1 MTIRPLVPVLCLVT
15 CLCAEAKAAFPDNA
29 SVRLAL
35 SNALSGQRKGKPEKP
50 RNLDLHLGRR
60 NGKWESEVWG
70 FARSYNQATHEGVLR
85 VVEESEKTTRLHVE
99 MLILDDPWVQGGFA
113 EYDITLTHDPVKGTN
128 GTHTGW
134 FNGLDMSG
142 TVEAAVAELPSPP
155 RGYKPVEKG
164 EHPRLL
170 FRRHEIPELRERAE
184 TEWGRRILK
193 AIRAR
198 LATEPDERDNGVDR
212 SIGQGFLYSV
222 FGEEEHGKAAAAHV
236 RHRVWNIR
244 LGGHAHNVARGLL
257 MLAITFDLV
266 HDQLTPRD
274 LDLLSKQFCAA
285 GGIVNQRKGLYGN
298 WNNGP
303 NSNWTAIGTG
313 GAGMAMLAMLRERGR
328 LGVTAP
334 AACTPA
340 EQFKAT
346 VTRPTGPVWEF
357 RPDTLITNWLYGA
370 DKGKLSPL
378 PVSAIQT
385 PTVAYLDHV
394 PACLVL
400 PDAGPSTT
408 TYLSTVI
415 RAPEGVSEGIFRC
428 IHPAGYRGANIWID
442 GRPVPEGAGVRL
454 DPGQH
459 SILLEVT
466 GRIICPRFVGAQV
479 GPMIGK
485 WKRFQRTVAQYE
497 HAAKAY
503 RETGERQDPP
513 FLLRTVQR
521 HATAW
526 GIHAVGDHGW
536 KTETETYQ
544 IISVHM
550 LIPFAAAYERVMG
563 RPLARG
569 TGFDWILPLAMARGC
584 GGGGGGYGGKRAM
597 GLSSSFL
604 AQGLNLCETSLI
616 PAMQWELE
624 RRVADDEQ
632 LKKMS
637 CWTLVSAYVNRD
649 PTRKTRAPSEIMPTT
664 VVDRRKGAFVLR
676 NRYRDGDDFVTHL
689 FLQTERPRGPAWF
702 LREQG
707 SFRISGLSTAWAIG
721 GGQGKREKEYE
732 KENVVVVEPNTG
744 TGLGKTL
751 YFKQPEPGV
760 SVMGGDLTGFHNWR
774 TNYNITATRH
784 MAVDYSEH
792 AGVPALFAVIDRV
805 TGKDRKK
812 TWTMYTAGRDIT
824 VDGATFTI
832 RGKRGTA
839 SMRGTVVSPSG
850 ATPTVTGSRIT
861 VESDA
866 DSVDY
871 FILMTVQKG
880 KGPAI
885 AIDGTGIEATATVN
899 TRIVTFEDGKLQM
912 RQRPAALNSP
922 AATTSVSSAHTVGKE
937 PDPPSRNGPM
947 ERGGP
952 PPHPQNGP
960 MESGGPPP
968 HPQNGPMESGGPP
981 PHPQNGPMESGGPPP
996 HPQVL

>member
-1 MTIRPLVPVLCLVT
+1 MRRSPFAGAIALCLLACST
-15 CLCAEAKAAFPDNA
+15 AGAAGRFPENA
-29 SVRLAL
+29 SVRLIL

-50 RNLDLHLGRR
+50 RSLDLHLSRR
-60 NGKWESEVWG
+60 NGKWESDVWG

-85 VVEESEKTTRLHVE
+85 VVQESGKMTRLRIE
-99 MLILDDPWVQGGFA
+99 MLVLDDPWVQGGFA
-113 EYDITLTHDPVKGTN
+113 EYDVTLTHEPDKGTN
-128 GTHTGW
+128 GAHTGW

-142 TVEAAVAELPSPP
+142 TVGVVVAELPPP
-155 RGYKPVEKG
+155 PEDYRPVEKG

-170 FRRHEIPELRERAE
+170 FRKHEIPELRKRAE

-198 LATEPDERDNGVDR
+198 LAVEPDARDNGVDR

-222 FGEEEHGKAAAAHV
+222 FGEEEHGKAAAKHV
-236 RHRVWNIR
+236 RDRVWEVR

-328 LGVTAP
+328 LGLTAP
-334 AACTPA
+334 APCTPA
-340 EQFKAT
+340 EQFKALS
-346 VTRPTGPVWEF
+346 TRPAGPVWEF
-357 RPDTLITNWLYGA
+357 KPDTLITNWLYGA
-370 DKGKLSPL
+370 GKTTLSPL
-378 PVSAIQT
+378 PVSAVQT
-385 PTVAYLDHV
+385 PKVEYLDHV

-400 PDAGPSTT
+400 PGAGPSTT
-408 TYLSTVI
+408 TYLSTVVH
-415 RAPEGVSEGIFRC
+415 APQGISEGIFRC
-428 IHPAGYRGANIWID
+428 IHPAGFRGVNIWMD
-442 GRPVPEGAGVRL
+442 GRPIPEAAGVRL

-459 SILLEVT
+459 RILLEVT
-466 GRIICPRFVGAQV
+466 GRIICPRFAGAHV

-485 WKRFQRTVAQYE
+485 WRRFKRQVAQYE
-497 HAAKAY
+497 QGAAAY

-513 FLLRTVQR
+513 ILLRTVQR

-526 GIHAVGDHGW
+526 GTHAVGDHGW

-569 TGFDWILPLAMARGC
+569 TGFDWVLPLAMARGC
-584 GGGGGGYGGKRAM
+584 GGGAGGYGGKGAM

-604 AQGLNLCETSLI
+604 AQGLNLSETSLI

-632 LKKMS
+632 LKRMS

-649 PTRKTRAPSEIMPTT
+649 ATRKTRPPSEIMPTT
-664 VVDRRKGAFVLR
+664 VVDRRKGAFILR
-676 NRYRDGDDFVTHL
+676 NRYRDHDDFVTHL

-707 SFRISGLSTAWAIG
+707 SFRISGLGTAWAIG

-744 TGLGKTL
+744 RGLGKTL
-751 YFKQPEPGV
+751 YFEQPEPGV
-760 SVMGGDLTGFHNWR
+760 GIVGGDLTGFHNTP

-784 MAVDYSEH
+784 MAVDYTER
-792 AGVPALFAVIDRV
+792 AGVPALFAIVDRV

-812 TWTMYTAGRDIT
+812 SWTMYTDGRDVT
-824 VDGATFTI
+824 VDGPTFTI
-832 RGKRGTA
+832 GQKRGTA
-839 SMRGTVVSPSG
+839 SLRGLVVSPPG

-861 VESDA
+861 VDSDA
-866 DSVDY
+866 DNVDY
-871 FILMTVQKG
+871 FVLMTVQKG
-880 KGPAI
+880 KPPEVAVE
-885 AIDGTGIEATATVN
+885 GTGVAAKAVVGRREVSF
-899 TRIVTFEDGKLQM
+899 RDERLQV
-912 RQRPAALNSP
+912 RRRPATL
-922 AATTSVSSAHTVGKE
+922 HGR
-937 PDPPSRNGPM
+937 D
-947 ERGGP
+947 
-952 PPHPQNGP
+952 
-960 MESGGPPP
+960 
-968 HPQNGPMESGGPP
+968 
-981 PHPQNGPMESGGPPP
+981 
-996 HPQVL
+996 